1 MCSYKQVLEDVP
13 EALNTLQNGFGIDQ
27 DVREGLVQRGGLVR
41 PVDNINRDPE
51 KNKMETRGLHNRLMI
66 VSHIDCLPSICN
78 QCNNEH
84 Q

>member
-1 MCSYKQVLEDVP
+1 MLEDLP

-27 DVREGLVQRGGLVR
+27 DVEEGLVRRGGLVGT
-41 PVDNINRDPE
+41 VDNINRDPG
-51 KNKMETRGLHNRLMI
+51 KNKMETRGLQSRLMV
-66 VSHIDCLPSICN
+66 VSHIDCPPSICN